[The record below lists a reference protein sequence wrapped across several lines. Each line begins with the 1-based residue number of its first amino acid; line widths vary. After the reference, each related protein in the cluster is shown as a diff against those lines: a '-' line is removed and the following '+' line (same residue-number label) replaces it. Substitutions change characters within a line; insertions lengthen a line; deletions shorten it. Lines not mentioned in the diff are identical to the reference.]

1 MDLPVI
7 TDDRVVAS
15 TRDDIARVF
24 PSVDTAEI
32 EKIVSEELAGW
43 RERSRVQTF
52 VPIFAQRT
60 ARERILH
67 IART

>member
-1 MDLPVI
+1 MDLPVF

-15 TRDDIARVF
+15 ARDDIAKTF
-24 PSVDTAEI
+24 PTVDTLQI

-43 RERSRVQTF
+43 RERARVQTF

-60 ARERILH
+60 ARERVLH